1 MSTTTITLT
10 GLRADN
16 PLAFLA
22 ALGTLRV
29 LTLADPDNPPRM
41 GWVMH
46 SGAWRPV
53 VDAGSNYTKEAFSSM
68 VNAALQ
74 MFGGRVAFDFA
85 DDTCIA
91 PDVFRRF
98 VMQAARQATP
108 DDRRKADFC
117 AAFGCEAYTDRQ
129 GRVSDTALRTMS
141 GAGNQHF
148 VAFMR
153 NLCDCTEKDH
163 IQEAL
168 FGPWRWN
175 DPPPS
180 MRWDPVDDRRYALRW
195 RDPKR
200 DKIKTVR
207 GANRLA
213 IEGLPMFSTVPSAS
227 GVETMGFRGRAWLW
241 PVWQPLIP
249 QPVVQSLIGMAQL
262 YEEPIPMDALR
273 EVGVMAV
280 MRSERRT
287 VGQYRNFSPA
297 RRAD

>member
-1 MSTTTITLT
+1 MSTIVLT

-16 PLAFLA
+16 PLGFLA

-29 LTLADPDNPPRM
+29 LTLADPERPPRM

-46 SGAWRPV
+46 GGAWRPV
-53 VDAGSNYTKEAFSSM
+53 VDAGFNLTEEAFSSM
-68 VNAALQ
+68 VDAALQ
-74 MFGGRVAFDFA
+74 MFGGRLALDFA

-98 VMQAARQATP
+98 VLEAARQATA

-117 AAFGCEAYTDRQ
+117 AAFGCEAYVDRQ

-153 NLCDCTEKDH
+153 SLCDCTNRDH
-163 IQEAL
+163 VHEAL

-213 IEGLPMFSTVPSAS
+213 IEGLAMFSTVPRVG
-227 GVETMGFRGRAWLW
+227 GVETMGFREREWLW
-241 PVWQPLIP
+241 PVWEPLIP
-249 QPVVQSLIGMAQL
+249 QPVVQSLLGLAEM
-262 YEEPIPMDALR
+262 YDRPIPTHVLR
-273 EVGVMAV
+273 PLGVVAV
-280 MRSERRT
+280 LRSQRRT